1 MNITKFA
8 TVVAA
13 AFLLSACASITRGTH
28 EVLEIETDPSGADV
42 ALSNGESCVT
52 PCGLKLKRKN
62 GLHVS
67 ITKDG
72 YKTIEADVHTQ
83 IAGGGAAGM
92 AGNVLLGGIIGVGI
106 DASNGSLN
114 EFAPNPLK
122 VTLEPLGEEAT
133 ATAPIIAA
141 GESFHFKTFAENGTK
156 VPLDKKER
164 KTYLAANEGADEVA
178 AEVAVADTEDA
189 AGEAEVGI
197 EAVAADAEALAEI
210 SSAAGGEVDEAEVA
224 ANEME
229 AAVGEIEAGE
239 METAATEAG
248 GEE

>member
-52 PCGLKLKRKN
+52 PCGLKLKRKH

-67 ITKDG
+67 IKKDG
-72 YKTIEADVHTQ
+72 YETIEADVLTQ
-83 IAGGGAAGM
+83 ISGSGAAGM
-92 AGNVLLGGIIGVGI
+92 AGNVLLGGIIGGGI

-114 EFAPNPLK
+114 EFVPNPLK
-122 VTLEPLGEEAT
+122 VTLVPLGEEAT
-133 ATAPIIAA
+133 AAAPIIAA
-141 GESFHFKTFAENGTK
+141 GESFHFKTFAENGIK

-164 KTYLAANEGADEVA
+164 KAYLAANKDADEDA
-178 AEVAVADTEDA
+178 AEVAVADTKDA
-189 AGEAEVGI
+189 AGEAEAGI

-210 SSAAGGEVDEAEVA
+210 SSGAGGEIDEAEVVA
-224 ANEME
+224 GEME
-229 AAVGEIEAGE
+229 TAATEAGE